1 MQNITATHINYHHVC
16 NRKLWLFS
24 HGIQMEHTSELVHE
38 GKLIG
43 ENTYSQRSERYTEVA
58 FSIALGEGRE
68 GAVKIDFYDAKEKV
82 VHEIKKSNRID
93 SAHRAQVKFYLYVLE
108 RNGVEGVRGVLEY
121 PKLRHTEGVEL
132 GAEDRGLIESWVE
145 DIFRIVENE
154 VCPKVI
160 DKPVC
165 KNCAYCEFCYAGE

>member
-1 MQNITATHINYHHVC
+1 MQIITATHVNYHHIC
-16 NRKLWLFS
+16 ARKLWLFS
-24 HGIQMEHTSELVHE
+24 HGIQMEHTSDLVYE

-43 ENTYSQRSERYTEVA
+43 ENTYLQRPERYTEVA
-58 FSIALGEGRE
+58 FSIHLGEGRE
-68 GAVKIDFYDAKEKV
+68 AAVKIDFYDANAKV
-82 VHEIKKSNRID
+82 VHEIKKSNKID
-93 SAHRAQVKFYLYVLE
+93 SAHQAQVKFYLYVLD

-132 GAEDRGLIESWVE
+132 EIGDKAMIEQWIE
-145 DIFRIVENE
+145 AIFQIVESE
-154 VCPKVI
+154 VCPAVI